1 MKINLHFLLTLPLLA
16 VLATNA
22 AFWEFIYGPQLDQE
36 PDGVKLYTYVLFA
49 AAFGTIVFY
58 GRYMEPLIRWW
69 MWVIFAAIGGLMLE
83 SYANHGSWMVYPHVF
98 SKLFMLVL
106 MLGIYVFH
114 RRFGLPRLGQLV
126 GVLTLVLLADLLVFH
141 RDSLSLTA
149 FAENERGFASSS
161 AYLFVP
167 VALYC
172 LNRYITHGGW
182 LVLFGFFFC
191 LPLII
196 FLQHR
201 SVWIATIVAIPLD
214 LLLLR
219 RTPGARFS
227 WAKMIM
233 LVALPGILGS
243 LGVTALVLNSP
254 EVVTRMQ
261 TNVEDMANADK
272 QGTGSWRLKQLESY
286 MPLVQ
291 ERPIAGWRLE
301 GFEVP
306 MQFYDP
312 SNDQPMWA
320 DRTGH
325 HFHDFYLD
333 RAFYFG
339 ILGILLVLLVPII
352 RIVQRLLQPGPMRPD
367 TALLIAYFGCL
378 LVFSA
383 SYDWSTYHFGLLG
396 LLLAALSEPE
406 PRPVP
411 QIPIAVVDDDE
422 VEAMDPWEKQLTV

>member
-1 MKINLHFLLTLPLLA
+1 MKIRLHFLLILPLLF

-22 AFWEFIYGPQLDQE
+22 AFWEFIYGPQVDQE
-36 PDGVKLYTYVLFA
+36 PEGVKLYTYVLFA
-49 AAFGTIVFY
+49 ASMGAIVLY
-58 GRYMEPLIRWW
+58 GRYMEPMIRNW
-69 MWVIFAAIGGLMLE
+69 MLVVLAAIGGLMLE
-83 SYANHGSWMVYPHVF
+83 SYANQGSWMAYPHVF
-98 SKLFMLVL
+98 SKLFMLL
-106 MLGIYVFH
+106 IMFGIYAFH
-114 RRFGLPRLGQLV
+114 RRFGPPSLGQLLS
-126 GVLTLVLLADLLVFH
+126 VLTIVLLANLLVFH

-149 FAENERGFASSS
+149 FAENERGFGSSS

-172 LNRYITHGGW
+172 LNRYLTHGG
-182 LVLFGFFFC
+182 LFVLGVFFFC

-201 SVWIATIVAIPLD
+201 SVWIATVVAIPLD

-219 RTPGARFS
+219 RTPNAKFS
-227 WAKMIM
+227 FIKLIM
-233 LVALPGILGS
+233 LVVLPGIFGS
-243 LGVTALVLNSP
+243 LGAAALVLNNP
-254 EVVTRMQ
+254 EVVTRLQ
-261 TNVEDMANADK
+261 TSMEDMANADK

-286 MPLVQ
+286 TPLVQ

-325 HFHDFYLD
+325 HFHNFYLD

-339 ILGILLVLLVPII
+339 ILGIALVLLVPII
-352 RIVQRLLQPGPMRPD
+352 RIVQRLFQRSPMRPD

-396 LLLAALSEPE
+396 LLLAALGEPE
-406 PRPVP
+406 PQLATLPTAADPALVFEPSELVP
-411 QIPIAVVDDDE
+411 A
-422 VEAMDPWEKQLTV
+422 

>member
-1 MKINLHFLLTLPLLA
+1 MKIRLNFMVILPLLA

-22 AFWEFIYGPQLDQE
+22 AFWEFIYGPQVDQE
-36 PDGVKLYTYVLFA
+36 PEGVKLYTYLLFVASAGTLVLYA
-49 AAFGTIVFY
+49 
-58 GRYMEPLIRWW
+58 RYMEPLVKRW
-69 MWVIFAAIGGLMLE
+69 MWVVLAGIGGLMLE
-83 SYANHGSWMVYPHVF
+83 SYANQGSWLAYPHVF
-98 SKLFMLVL
+98 SKLFMLL
-106 MLGIYVFH
+106 IMFGIYAFH
-114 RRFGLPRLGQLV
+114 RRFGLPSMGQII
-126 GVLTLVLLADLLVFH
+126 GVLTFVLLANLLVFH
-141 RDSLSLTA
+141 RDSLSLSA
-149 FAENERGFASSS
+149 FAENERGFGSSS
-161 AYLFVP
+161 AYLFVL
-167 VALYC
+167 VTLYC
-172 LNRYITHGGW
+172 LNRYLTHGG
-182 LVLFGFFFC
+182 VLMLLGFFLC

-201 SVWIATIVAIPLD
+201 SVWIATAVAVPLD

-219 RTPGARFS
+219 RSSGARFS
-227 WAKMIM
+227 FSKIAM
-233 LVALPGILGS
+233 LVLVPGILGS
-243 LGVTALVLNSP
+243 LGVTAIVLNNP

-261 TNVEDMANADK
+261 DNVEDMANADK
-272 QGTGSWRLKQLESY
+272 QGTGSWRLKQIESY
-286 MPLVQ
+286 MPLVY

-325 HFHDFYLD
+325 HFHNFYLD

-339 ILGILLVLLVPII
+339 IIGILMVLLVPIV
-352 RIVQRLLQPGPMRPD
+352 RVWQRLWQRGPMRPD

-396 LLLAALSEPE
+396 LLLAALAEPE

-411 QIPIAVVDDDE
+411 RVPLPAAE
-422 VEAMDPWEKQLTV
+422 PSPELLPAELLPA

>member
-1 MKINLHFLLTLPLLA
+1 MKIRFNFIVILPLLA

-49 AAFGTIVFY
+49 ASVGTLVLY
-58 GRYMEPLIRWW
+58 ARYMEPLIKLW
-69 MWVIFAAIGGLMLE
+69 MWVVVAAIGGLMLE
-83 SYANHGSWMVYPHVF
+83 SYANQGSWLAYPHVF
-98 SKLFMLVL
+98 SKLFVL
-106 MLGIYVFH
+106 LITFGIYAFY
-114 RRFGLPRLGQLV
+114 RRFGLPSLGQV
-126 GVLTLVLLADLLVFH
+126 IGVMTVVLLANVLVFH
-141 RDSLSLTA
+141 RDSLSLSA
-149 FAENERGFASSS
+149 FTENERGFGSSS
-161 AYLFVP
+161 AYLFVLIT
-167 VALYC
+167 LYC
-172 LNRYITHGGW
+172 LNRYLTRGG
-182 LVLFGFFFC
+182 LLMLLGFFVC

-201 SVWIATIVAIPLD
+201 SVWIATAIAVPLD
-214 LLLLR
+214 MWLLR

-227 WAKMIM
+227 FNKVAM
-233 LVALPGILGS
+233 LVLVPGILGS
-243 LGVTALVLNSP
+243 LGITAIVLNNP

-261 TNVEDMANADK
+261 DNVADLANADK

-286 MPLVQ
+286 MPLVY
-291 ERPIAGWRLE
+291 ERPLAGWRLE

-312 SNDQPMWA
+312 SSDQPMWA
-320 DRTGH
+320 NRTGH
-325 HFHDFYLD
+325 HFHNFYLD

-339 ILGILLVLLVPII
+339 IAGILLVLLVPII
-352 RIVQRLLQPGPMRPD
+352 RIAQRLWQPGPMRPD

-396 LLLAALSEPE
+396 LLLAALAEPE
-406 PRPVP
+406 PRPVSRVP
-411 QIPIAVVDDDE
+411 LPAAELDDE
-422 VEAMDPWEKQLTV
+422 PAPAELMPAL